1 MFAEL
6 DADVYVL
13 VDGDATYDATRAPEL
28 IETLVASDL
37 DMVTAVRDHQGR
49 GAVYRRGHHFG
60 NSAFSALLGGLF
72 GVRPTD
78 LLSGYRAFSRR
89 LVKSF
94 PGTSRGFEIETELT
108 VHALEQRIPTAELP
122 TSYFERT
129 QGSTSKLA
137 TYRDGAR
144 ILGKMIMLFKDVK
157 PAMFFGGFAL
167 LFGVAGL
174 LLGAGV
180 IIEFME
186 TRLVARLPTAVLATG
201 LMLLASLSL
210 ACGLIL
216 DSVASGRREAKRM
229 AYLTAGSAD
238 TRWSN
243 EMVLGR
249 SNHTPA
255 GAHGF
260 PPGHYHSP
268 IVDPEELKRR
278 QDTVWTGD
286 DPLLGIDLNDLD
298 HRRIL
303 TEVF

>member
-1 MFAEL
+1 
-6 DADVYVL
+6 
-13 VDGDATYDATRAPEL
+13 
-28 IETLVASDL
+28 
-37 DMVTAVRDHQGR
+37 
-49 GAVYRRGHHFG
+49 
-60 NSAFSALLGGLF
+60 
-72 GVRPTD
+72 
-78 LLSGYRAFSRR
+78 
-89 LVKSF
+89 
-94 PGTSRGFEIETELT
+94 
-108 VHALEQRIPTAELP
+108 
-122 TSYFERT
+122 
-129 QGSTSKLA
+129 
-137 TYRDGAR
+137 
-144 ILGKMIMLFKDVK
+144 
-157 PAMFFGGFAL
+157 
-167 LFGVAGL
+167 
-174 LLGAGV
+174 
-180 IIEFME
+180 EFME
-186 TRLVARLPTAVLATG
+186 TRLVARLATAVLATG
-201 LMLLASLSL
+201 VMLLASLSL

-303 TEVF
+303 TEVFPKYIAEFDYPVEFDCAPELTSYYVNNSQFGWLDASALFVLLRE